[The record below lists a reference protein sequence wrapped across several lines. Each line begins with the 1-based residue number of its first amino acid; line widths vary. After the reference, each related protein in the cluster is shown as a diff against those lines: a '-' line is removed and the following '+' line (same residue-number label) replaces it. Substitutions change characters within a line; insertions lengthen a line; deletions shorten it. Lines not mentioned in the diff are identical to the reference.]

1 MVQCVQN
8 IVLAEASGIVP
19 CWADSLQFIG
29 DFKLI
34 HLLHVLLIHQIADVV
49 DDVGE
54 HCVDISLVSSICLL
68 FSPSLL
74 SCLADALQGFKGEVH
89 EPDRDV
95 NVWLGH
101 NGSELELGHCLGY
114 SDDGQECTWCDV
126 HVADFVL
133 AFSLELSLFDVSCH
147 DVLVQLS
154 WDLRLVGLCLGNER
168 PHDCLVDGFCV

>member
-54 HCVDISLVSSICLL
+54 HCVDISLVSSICL
-68 FSPSLL
+68 F
-74 SCLADALQGFKGEVH
+74 CLK
-89 EPDRDV
+89 
-95 NVWLGH
+95 
-101 NGSELELGHCLGY
+101 
-114 SDDGQECTWCDV
+114 
-126 HVADFVL
+126 
-133 AFSLELSLFDVSCH
+133 
-147 DVLVQLS
+147 
-154 WDLRLVGLCLGNER
+154 
-168 PHDCLVDGFCV
+168 